1 MKKLLRA
8 AVLTV
13 VMFAGANAQ
22 AVRDQDDDVRE
33 QQTISAVG
41 PGTCYWVQGRLVCDS

>member
-22 AVRDQDDDVRE
+22 AVRDQGE
-33 QQTISAVG
+33 GANHQQTQNPVG
-41 PGTCYWVQGRLVCDS
+41 PGKCIFINGSWICDY

>member
-8 AVLTV
+8 AVLTA

-22 AVRDQDDDVRE
+22 AVRDQSEGVQD
-33 QQTISAVG
+33 QQTASVLG
-41 PGTCYWVQGRLVCDS
+41 PGKCIWINGGWYCET